1 MRNVKS
7 GIDVVETLKGWGA
20 VKGLK
25 RCANFAYLQLRIF
38 MRDEDVRE
46 KEKKQKTPPQS
57 RRHHLAD
64 SDVADEFDSPEW
76 TGGCAGYL

>member
-25 RCANFAYLQLRIF
+25 RCAK
-38 MRDEDVRE
+38 RE
-46 KEKKQKTPPQS
+46 KAENTSSIQKAS
-57 RRHHLAD
+57 
-64 SDVADEFDSPEW
+64 S
-76 TGGCAGYL
+76 G